1 VYEHC
6 KRKCILC
13 LMGRKA
19 FGVELGGANL
29 SCNVGC
35 MARCVIIEEVERRA
49 LYGGVELC
57 ERQNLEETL

>member
-1 VYEHC
+1 
-6 KRKCILC
+6 
-13 LMGRKA
+13 MGRKP
-19 FGVELGGANL
+19 FEVKLGGADL
-29 SCNVGC
+29 SYNVGC